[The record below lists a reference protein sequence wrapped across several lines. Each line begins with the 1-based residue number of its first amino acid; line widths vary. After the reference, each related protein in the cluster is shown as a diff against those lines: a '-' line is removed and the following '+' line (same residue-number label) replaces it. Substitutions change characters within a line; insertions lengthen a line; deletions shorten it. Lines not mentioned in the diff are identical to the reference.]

1 VSAAGGLVFS
11 SPLVVSESGEESMA
25 FYEFEGKQPSV
36 GEGAFVHPEA
46 TLIGGVT
53 IDEGCYVG
61 AGAVLRA
68 DWGDI
73 VVGPGSNIQEN
84 CVLHVRPDE
93 VMVIGPSC
101 HIGHGAIIHATS
113 LGYHVVVGMRAVI
126 HDGVVIGDEAL
137 IGAGCVVLSDM
148 EIPGGKV
155 VVGVPARVVGEVSEE
170 QRAEWAWGLDLYQAL
185 PARCLKSMRRL

>member
-1 VSAAGGLVFS
+1 VFVTGGFVFS
-11 SPLVVSESGEESMA
+11 NPPVVSKTGEQDMG
-25 FYEFEGKQPSV
+25 FYEFEGKQPTV
-36 GEGAFVHPEA
+36 REGAFVHPEA
-46 TLIGGVT
+46 TVIGGVT
-53 IDEGCYVG
+53 IEEGCYIG

-73 VVGPGSNIQEN
+73 VIGAGSNIQEN

-101 HIGHGAIIHATS
+101 HIGHGAIVHATS

-137 IGAGCVVLSDM
+137 IGAACVVLSNV
-148 EIPGGKV
+148 EIPSGKV
-155 VVGVPARVVGEVSEE
+155 VVGVPGRIVGEVSEE
-170 QRAEWAWGLDLYQAL
+170 QKAEWAWGLDLYQAL